1 MSTRRRVA
9 YECPQCAELVHLTV
23 PAPVP
28 HASGVLILDVDPL
41 VRALALHMRVGC
53 PAG

>member
-1 MSTRRRVA
+1 MSRRRVA
-9 YECPQCAELVHLTV
+9 YDCPQCHRLVHLTS

-28 HASGVLILDVDPL
+28 HASGVLVLDVNPL

-53 PAG
+53 AER